1 MAADSIRIF
10 FWIVV
15 LLINCVITPYEAYW
29 VHKLMANRNKVIIQK
44 RRPRLLFVSLLS
56 IWIFGLLLL
65 PIAALLDHIDGTIH
79 DVVFMVNAVV
89 TMPLYVAF
97 EWITCCYFG
106 PCFYSL
112 FCLI

>member
-65 PIAALLDHIDGTIH
+65 PIAALLDHIDILLSLLTFAQFARG
-79 DVVFMVNAVV
+79 V
-89 TMPLYVAF
+89 VAF
-97 EWITCCYFG
+97 NMNIE
-106 PCFYSL
+106 
-112 FCLI
+112 